1 MKEKETISKVEYV
14 EDDPIVYVRRS
25 VWLNMIKK
33 RNQLAKHNIELSQ
46 QRDFWKKKFIA
57 YPKLSKKEIKQL
69 LYVIDFLTD
78 ENKVVFE
85 DPLTKKSLT
94 KISNKFEKILKK

>member
-14 EDDPIVYVRRS
+14 EDDPIISVRKT
-25 VWLNMIKK
+25 VWLNMIEK
-33 RNQLAKHNIELSQ
+33 RNQLAKHNIELLQ

-78 ENKVVFE
+78 ETKVEFE
-85 DPLTKKSLT
+85 YTLNIKLLTKT
-94 KISNKFEKILKK
+94 INKFEKILKK